1 LTSERDYSL
10 TLVNLS
16 RKTNAMKHALFLSVI
31 LGVTTVTSPASAQ
44 FSSFPTS
51 SDSCSNLCV
60 KLDLGS
66 ANNESSFS
74 SGFNNGFNSS
84 TSTGA
89 NNLRWQVGVT
99 WRPNPPEI
107 IQVEGDKVKQRL
119 DDNRSLMMAL
129 AEAISQNRTEMAR
142 GLAILLAP
150 RLGYSDPRKLLAEM
164 KEGATNIN
172 PAPKDRFPNP
182 NSPPFESPKESTNPN
197 PTPGEIPKGS
207 SDVNPAPKDG
217 FPNPNSPPFENPKGF
232 TNPNPAPFETPKGS
246 GDVNPAPIEL
256 R

>member
-1 LTSERDYSL
+1 MEFFMVRQLGLIQSMLDRQKVTTAL
-10 TLVNLS
+10 PIVTVN
-16 RKTNAMKHALFLSVI
+16 RQIIAMKYALFFSTI
-31 LGVTTVTSPASAQ
+31 LGVTIITAPAVAQ
-44 FSSFPTS
+44 FSAFPS
-51 SDSCSNLCV
+51 GSDSCSNLCV

-74 SGFNNGFNSS
+74 SGFNSGFNSS

-119 DDNRSLMMAL
+119 DDNRSLMISL

-150 RLGYSDPRKLLAEM
+150 RLGYTDPRKLLAEM
-164 KEGATNIN
+164 KEGASNIR
-172 PAPKDRFPNP
+172 PAPV
-182 NSPPFESPKESTNPN
+182 EIPKESTNTNPPTIDRKEGFPN
-197 PTPGEIPKGS
+197 SNPPSIEIPKGTTNPS
-207 SDVNPAPKDG
+207 PAPV
-217 FPNPNSPPFENPKGF
+217 
-232 TNPNPAPFETPKGS
+232 ETP
-246 GDVNPAPIEL
+246 NQTPIEL

>member
-1 LTSERDYSL
+1 
-10 TLVNLS
+10 
-16 RKTNAMKHALFLSVI
+16 MKYALFSTLII
-31 LGVTTVTSPASAQ
+31 LGMTIITSPASAQ
-44 FSSFPTS
+44 FSSFPSS

-66 ANNESSFS
+66 ANNDSSFS

-119 DDNRSLMMAL
+119 DDNRSLMISL

-150 RLGYSDPRKLLAEM
+150 RLGYTDPRKLLAEM
-164 KEGATNIN
+164 KEGASNIRPAPVEITKESTNIN
-172 PAPKDRFPNP
+172 PPTIDRKEGLPNTI
-182 NSPPFESPKESTNPN
+182 PPT
-197 PTPGEIPKGS
+197 I
-207 SDVNPAPKDG
+207 
-217 FPNPNSPPFENPKGF
+217 
-232 TNPNPAPFETPKGS
+232 ETPKGTINT
-246 GDVNPAPIEL
+246 NPVPVETPSSPPIEL

>member
-1 LTSERDYSL
+1 
-10 TLVNLS
+10 
-16 RKTNAMKHALFLSVI
+16 M
-31 LGVTTVTSPASAQ
+31 
-44 FSSFPTS
+44 
-51 SDSCSNLCV
+51 

-66 ANNESSFS
+66 ANNDSSFS

-119 DDNRSLMMAL
+119 DDNRSLMISL

-150 RLGYSDPRKLLAEM
+150 RLGYTDPRKLLAEM
-164 KEGATNIN
+164 KEGASNIRPAPVEITKESTNIN
-172 PAPKDRFPNP
+172 PPTIDRKEGLPNTI
-182 NSPPFESPKESTNPN
+182 PPT
-197 PTPGEIPKGS
+197 I
-207 SDVNPAPKDG
+207 
-217 FPNPNSPPFENPKGF
+217 
-232 TNPNPAPFETPKGS
+232 ETPKGTINT
-246 GDVNPAPIEL
+246 NPVPVETPSSPPIEL